1 MRASRQRQ
9 YRTFTALGTSEYFS
23 LFHKDC
29 PSSLG
34 GGVRAVSIG
43 FRLLSGATAPH
54 AKPTGACVEIVFV
67 GIRLCDRLTYAD
79 LSERGR
85 RKTDRQTHART
96 AGFARVAAVLHGHR
110 LDTG

>member
-1 MRASRQRQ
+1 MPRSGATQAVTPGNPVAAPICRSARGYQELAAALTIPTRAGPGSGE
-9 YRTFTALGTSEYFS
+9 AVCFS
-23 LFHKDC
+23 LLHKDC

-67 GIRLCDRLTYAD
+67 GIRLCDRLGYA
-79 LSERGR
+79 
-85 RKTDRQTHART
+85 H
-96 AGFARVAAVLHGHR
+96 VPP
-110 LDTG
+110 